1 MDSSS
6 IDKFE
11 AMVLNSARRQRDEVL
26 SAVNGKKDEAVN
38 GRRREIKDSYE
49 KRLVY
54 GTEALKRKYNKELS
68 EKQTEYKKEYLD
80 RRASLT
86 EAIFDGAKADI
97 LSYMQ
102 TPEYTKRFEKYITD
116 ITSGG
121 VNFCA
126 EINKN
131 DSAME
136 KLLTSCGIPFTY
148 SQTDI
153 IGGVKLEGA
162 DSNVSYDLS
171 YAAKFQE
178 IRKAF
183 YSGKYK

>member
-1 MDSSS
+1 
-6 IDKFE
+6 
-11 AMVLNSARRQRDEVL
+11 
-26 SAVNGKKDEAVN
+26 
-38 GRRREIKDSYE
+38 
-49 KRLVY
+49 
-54 GTEALKRKYNKELS
+54 
-68 EKQTEYKKEYLD
+68 
-80 RRASLT
+80 
-86 EAIFDGAKADI
+86 
-97 LSYMQ
+97 MQ

-121 VNFCA
+121 VNFRA

-136 KLLTSCGIPFTY
+136 KLLTSRGIPFTY